1 MGRME
6 EASTK
11 GKSQEKSDRERAAE
25 IAILDEEI
33 ATLIASPTPEQEG
46 LLELLQ
52 TKFLENPD
60 VLAQPGGGFSAAAM
74 LVAGAMK
81 KAKGDSPWILPP
93 NTEMLKKD
101 LQEAEDELKKA
112 IARNVPEL
120 ESRARKNL
128 ASVQAKKRTKES
140 IGLWT
145 DDYSNILST
154 WNR

>member
-1 MGRME
+1 
-6 EASTK
+6 
-11 GKSQEKSDRERAAE
+11 
-25 IAILDEEI
+25 
-33 ATLIASPTPEQEG
+33 
-46 LLELLQ
+46 
-52 TKFLENPD
+52 
-60 VLAQPGGGFSAAAM
+60 M

>member
-1 MGRME
+1 MV
-6 EASTK
+6 A
-11 GKSQEKSDRERAAE
+11 KSGGDRAVGVGDAQHADRAQEGRAAGRVH
-25 IAILDEEI
+25 ARDDERV
-33 ATLIASPTPEQEG
+33 PERVKLGPPVVQDPGEVG
-46 LLELLQ
+46 VQ
-52 TKFLENPD
+52 F
-60 VLAQPGGGFSAAAM
+60 GGGPGQAVARAVVFRVQ
-74 LVAGAMK
+74 LV
-81 KAKGDSPWILPP
+81 
-93 NTEMLKKD
+93 
-101 LQEAEDELKKA
+101 QEAEDELKKA